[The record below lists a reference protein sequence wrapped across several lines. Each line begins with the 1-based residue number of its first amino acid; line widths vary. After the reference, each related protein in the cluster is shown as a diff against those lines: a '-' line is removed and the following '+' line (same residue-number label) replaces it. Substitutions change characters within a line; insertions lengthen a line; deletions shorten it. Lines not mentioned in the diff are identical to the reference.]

1 MSLTE
6 SSLKMKINIEIDVT
20 PDEAKE
26 LFVPGD
32 KQNEFMVNTYDAY
45 CKALRE
51 MVWDQVDPY
60 NMMNRKDK
68 NV

>member
-1 MSLTE
+1 
-6 SSLKMKINIEIDVT
+6 MKVKIELDLT

-32 KQNEFMVNTYDAY
+32 KQTEFQMKTYDAY
-45 CKALRE
+45 VKALQN

-60 NMMNRKDK
+60 NMFQRNKDGQD
-68 NV
+68 